1 MMNNLNLRKRILLG
15 YLAPLLLMV
24 LVSIVVIWS
33 TQRLNELS
41 NGVELAH
48 AIVSNIK
55 DVHSDSLEL
64 QTSVRGYILPKNET
78 SGKTYSDQIP
88 LVREKL
94 AALSSQIKD
103 PKQAA
108 NLREIGATVERLIEF
123 TEKEVQLVDAG
134 EVAKAVQT
142 YGIGTGRELGSTLT
156 KMVDAFDQRETEILM
171 ARQAEESRAM
181 ESLVTLVLTLTAVT
195 VALALVLGWWIASR
209 ISHALI
215 E

>member
-94 AALSSQIKD
+94 AALGSQIKD

-123 TEKEVQLVDAG
+123 TEKEVQLVDVG
-134 EVAKAVQT
+134 EVTKAVQT
-142 YGIGTGRELGSTLT
+142 YGIGSGRELGGTLA
-156 KMVDAFDQRETEILM
+156 KMVDAFEQREAEILL
-171 ARQAEESRAM
+171 ARQAAKTQASD
-181 ESLVTLVLTLTAVT
+181 SLAST
-195 VALALVLGWWIASR
+195 VLALTSAAVVL
-209 ISHALI
+209 
-215 E
+215 